1 MKGDNVMQNQNIKN
15 IISEISNFENA
26 KNNIFIGAARK
37 GTNREE
43 FVYATLYDVE
53 MFFYL
58 RIPSVSDVIKI
69 GIADMLK
76 MWDISE
82 EELLNI
88 AAVNTERETVITSL
102 GSLISEMSGEDFEDI
117 PSQLVI
123 TNKSALNGA
132 GAFFMNTILDKACEM
147 LRVDTILVIP
157 SSVHELLVMP
167 ENELEREYMDETVK
181 EINESTVSEKD
192 QLADHTFL
200 YHKGTGFIS

>member
-1 MKGDNVMQNQNIKN
+1 MQNIMN
-15 IISEISNFENA
+15 EVANFENV

-43 FVYATLYDVE
+43 VVYATLYDVE

-58 RIPSVSDVIKI
+58 RIPSVSGVIKI
-69 GIADMLK
+69 GIKDMLK
-76 MWDISE
+76 MWNISE

-88 AAVNTERETVITSL
+88 AATNTEREAVITSL
-102 GSLISEMSGEDFEDI
+102 GTLMSEMSGEDFDDI

-123 TNKSALNGA
+123 TNEYNMNGA
-132 GAFFMNTILDKACEM
+132 GAFFMGAILDKACEM
-147 LRVDTILVIP
+147 VRVDTILVIP

-167 ENELEREYMDETVK
+167 ANELDREYMDKMVK
-181 EINESTVSEKD
+181 EINASTVAERD

-200 YHKGTGFIS
+200 YNKGTGFIS